1 MTKWIE
7 FVRDWS
13 KKNGLTYSQALKDP
27 RLKADYKGVSGGT
40 IKDVREAALLLRT
53 RVEPVFP
60 DGTVNKSTPLV
71 KALNALVHSADTIA
85 EQTSIDTRTGRRKYE
100 DNPYSD
106 WDNRLNYVN
115 QKMPNIGTP
124 IEVLEMGFRNYFKRL
139 REMSKEE
146 LDADQGDIFIDLTM
160 SVPFPLQDEWKDTKA
175 EVKKTREGKKEAP
188 VLRPDAVAKGKRV
201 YSEDELNQM
210 NREAFWSD
218 STNPLTKQLLDL
230 RFQARG
236 ANMKGDLRKLEKLV
250 ENINDFY
257 EEKFAPAVRAYNT
270 KWGTTLGFNPKGGK
284 GGIRFP
290 IEIGEGKDAI
300 KIGGFGLEGFGAG
313 SSRGRVAPEPL
324 AYYEQEGL
332 ARLRAERRAREIAE
346 MEAREAQRIAEAN
359 ERRRAEAEAKKAKKI
374 EAIIRKAE
382 AEAKKREDIE
392 SIKAEK
398 MRKQKA
404 IKMAEKDVRYDV
416 SSGSSESDD
425 TEGEG
430 IRKGKIDFEDIKWG
444 SFTEQLNAYNSGKSK
459 KLSLEDF
466 AKMILKDP
474 SKYKPKTVKR
484 ARFYLNVLIKKKK

>member
-1 MTKWIE
+1 
-7 FVRDWS
+7 
-13 KKNGLTYSQALKDP
+13 L
-27 RLKADYKGVSGGT
+27 
-40 IKDVREAALLLRT
+40 
-53 RVEPVFP
+53 
-60 DGTVNKSTPLV
+60 
-71 KALNALVHSADTIA
+71 
-85 EQTSIDTRTGRRKYE
+85 
-100 DNPYSD
+100 
-106 WDNRLNYVN
+106 
-115 QKMPNIGTP
+115 
-124 IEVLEMGFRNYFKRL
+124 GFKNYFKRL
-139 REMSKEE
+139 REMTKEE
-146 LDADQGDIFIDLTM
+146 LDADQGDVFIDITLA
-160 SVPFPLQDEWKDTKA
+160 VPTSLQKEWEDTKA
-175 EVKKTREGKKEAP
+175 EVLKTLEGKKEAP
-188 VLRPDAVAKGKRV
+188 VLRADAVAKGKRV

-236 ANMKGDLRKLEKLV
+236 ANMRGDLRRLEKLV

-270 KWGTTLGFNPKGGK
+270 KWGTTNGFNPKGSK

-290 IEIGEGKDAI
+290 IQIGEGKDTI
-300 KIGGFGLEGFGAG
+300 EIGGFGLEGFGAG
-313 SSRGRVAPEPL
+313 SSRDRVAPEPL

-359 ERRRAEAEAKKAKKI
+359 ERRRAEDERRRAEAEAKKAKRK
-374 EAIIRKAE
+374 EALEKA
-382 AEAKKREDIE
+382 R
-392 SIKAEK
+392 AEK

-474 SKYKPKTVKR
+474 SKYKAKTLKR